1 MYFVLNLFQDSLMAY
16 TLYDVQLPSMTAQVY
31 KVAVDGGD
39 PSAVSKKPRHDRLAR
54 AGILPGRIAN
64 HGVFLVQ
71 WSTFILFAWITAG
84 CNRSNRTVTR
94 VPTVPPKPE
103 VKRTVAGR
111 PVPIA
116 SKSDE
121 TSVDRTS
128 VQSKTP
134 TRTKIEGLSPF
145 LREEAKTQDDSAS
158 VEVKQPGLGSTNAKQ
173 SETSPDVRPEKW
185 LPYPEVKET
194 TKSAK
199 KRRALQLEQEK
210 RAKIATG
217 FYQPRSDVDDTLD
230 QVQSL
235 EMERSEKQKSKFKW
249 LNSFQSSIAKKV
261 K

>member
-64 HGVFLVQ
+64 HGVFLV
-71 WSTFILFAWITAG
+71 
-84 CNRSNRTVTR
+84 
-94 VPTVPPKPE
+94 KPE